1 MILLLTICAIF
12 VLNVWYLFSVRQLM
26 VKLRDKATSYWEKI
40 GRPDSFA
47 ANHGMAILSN
57 LYRGE
62 MTNVCRDASISGLL
76 NRVRVLLPVTFVTT
90 GLLLLALAWL
100 LKGGSI

>member
-1 MILLLTICAIF
+1 MIFLLTIFAIF
-12 VLNVWYLFSVRQLM
+12 SLNVWYLFSVRQLM
-26 VKLRDKATSYWEKI
+26 VKLGDKATSYWEKI

-57 LYRGE
+57 LYRSE
-62 MTNVCRDASISGLL
+62 MTNACRDAGISGLL
-76 NRVRVLLPVTFVTT
+76 KSVRVLLPVTFVTT

-100 LKGGSI
+100 LKGGFI

>member
-1 MILLLTICAIF
+1 MILLMTIFAIF
-12 VLNVWYLFSVRQLM
+12 AINCWYLFSVRQLM
-26 VKLRDKATSYWEKI
+26 VKLKDRATSYWEKI

-57 LYRGE
+57 LYKEE
-62 MTNVCRDASISGLL
+62 MASVCRDAGINGLL
-76 NRVRVLLPVTFVTT
+76 KSVRVLLPVTFLTT

>member
-12 VLNVWYLFSVRQLM
+12 ALNVWYLFSVRRLM
-26 VKLRDKATSYWEKI
+26 ARLRDGATSYWEKI

-62 MTNVCRDASISGLL
+62 MTNVCRDAGMGGLL
-76 NRVRVLLPVTFVTT
+76 RSVRILLPVAFVAT
-90 GLLLLALAWL
+90 GLLILALAWL
-100 LKGGSI
+100 LKGRPI